1 MQDSAILVDK
11 LSKRYRIGFKERN
24 SGTLMGGISNSI
36 LSPFRNFKRLR
47 DLSNFGDEDNSVFW
61 ALNEVSFE
69 VQEGEVLGIIGKN
82 GAGKS
87 TLLKILSQIT
97 EPTSGKIKIYGRVA
111 SLLEVGTGFHPELS
125 GRENIFM
132 NGTILGMSRRE
143 IDSKLEE
150 IIDFS
155 GVEKFID
162 TPVKFYSSGMKVRLG
177 FSVAAHLDPE
187 ILIIDEVLAVGDF
200 EFQKKCLGK
209 MEDVSQNQGRTV
221 LFVSH
226 QMDAITRLCSRVLV
240 LREGQIYYEGNPST
254 AVKKYLGTDENELGA
269 RVVLDLN
276 DAKRETA
283 IRKVEIKSNSKILE
297 NFADVRDEIQVEIT
311 FEVFQDGL
319 IVSPGI
325 NVHNEEGDHL
335 FTSHHVEYM
344 VNPSSLSTGIYQ
356 ASVTIPA
363 NFFAEGVIYFS
374 VALMNYYPFNVY
386 QHEEKII
393 SLSIIDTVDGSSA
406 RGIYAGYFPGLMRPK
421 LHWGKIKQT
430 NF

>member
-1 MQDSAILVDK
+1 VSKAIIQGQN
-11 LSKRYRIGFKERN
+11 LSKRYRLGLKEKKAE
-24 SGTLMGGISNSI
+24 TLAGQIANSI
-36 LSPFRNFKRLR
+36 KSPWQNLKRLR
-47 DLSNFGDEDNSVFW
+47 KLSRFGEEDDSVFW
-61 ALNEVSFE
+61 ALKDISFE
-69 VQEGEVLGIIGKN
+69 VKEGEVLGIIGKN

-97 EPTSGKIKIYGRVA
+97 EPTSGKIEIRGRVA

-125 GRENIFM
+125 GRENIYM
-132 NGTILGMSRRE
+132 NGTILGMTRRE
-143 IDSKLEE
+143 IDAKLDE

-209 MEDVSQNQGRTV
+209 MEDVSRNQGRTV

-226 QMDAITRLCSRVLV
+226 QMDAVTRLCSRVLV
-240 LREGQIYYEGNPST
+240 LKEGQISYEGNSST
-254 AVKKYLGTDENELGA
+254 AVKKYLGTGENEFGA
-269 RVVLDLN
+269 KVVLELDPL
-276 DAKRETA
+276 KKETA

-297 NFADVRDEIQVEIT
+297 NYSDVRDEIQVEII

-335 FTSHHVEYM
+335 FTSHHVDYM
-344 VNPSSLSTGIYQ
+344 VNPSKFSSGIYQ
-356 ASVTIPA
+356 ASVTIPPH
-363 NFFAEGVIYFS
+363 FFAEGVIYFS
-374 VALMNYYPFNVY
+374 VALMNYDPFTVY

-393 SLSIIDTVDGSSA
+393 SLSIIDSVDGTSA
-406 RGIYAGYFPGLMRPK
+406 RGIYAGYFPGLLRPK
-421 LHWGKIKQT
+421 LNWNKIEQA